1 MAWITEGKEKA
12 YQALISDVK
21 TFYEAQGKQHDNEPV
36 YLTWCDACK
45 EINLWTYWQ
54 GRGNLDAEIMVVGQ
68 DWGTPDKG
76 SPILNN
82 ICEINRKLRT
92 DYHFDE
98 HNPTDRNL
106 AKLFC
111 SIGIPIPS
119 GTRDPRLFFTN
130 FVLGYRNHGL
140 TGGFK
145 SRWIRENEGF
155 FLRLAEIVEPK
166 IIICLGRNVF
176 TGVTRS
182 LGKPVRIRNYNA
194 FVTGSQNPVSVTLP
208 GGKASHIFAMA
219 HCGAMGTLNRNRLH
233 DTEGLTGI
241 ELQKKDWRRIKDYL
255 NASP

>member
-1 MAWITEGKEKA
+1 MPLTTEGKEEA

-21 TFYEAQGKQHDNEPV
+21 GFYEAQAKLHEHEPV
-36 YLTWCDACK
+36 HLTWCDACE

-54 GRGNLDAEIMVVGQ
+54 GRGNLDAEIFVVGQ
-68 DWGTPDKG
+68 DWGEPKED
-76 SPILNN
+76 SEILKN
-82 ICEINRKLRT
+82 ICEINDGIRT

-98 HNPTDRNL
+98 YNPTDCNL
-106 AKLFC
+106 AKLFY

-119 GTRDPRLFFTN
+119 GERDPRLFFAN

-155 FLRLAEIVEPK
+155 FLRLAEIIDPK

-182 LGKPVRIRNYNA
+182 LGKPVRMRNYNA
-194 FVTGSQNPVSVTLP
+194 FITGSQNPVTVKLP
-208 GGKASHIFAMA
+208 SGKEALVFAMA
-219 HCGAMGTLNRNRLH
+219 HCGVIGTLNRNRPK
-233 DTEGLTGI
+233 DPSGKTGLG
-241 ELQKKDWRRIKDYL
+241 LQEEDWARIKDYL
-255 NASP
+255 

>member
-1 MAWITEGKEKA
+1 MPLTAEGKEKA
-12 YQALISDVK
+12 YRALISDVK
-21 TFYEAQGKQHDNEPV
+21 DFYEAHGNLHENEPV
-36 YLTWCDACK
+36 HLTWCNACE

-68 DWGTPDKG
+68 DWGAPKEG
-76 SPILNN
+76 SAVLNN
-82 ICEINRKLRT
+82 ICEINDGIRT
-92 DYHFDE
+92 DYHYDE
-98 HNPTDRNL
+98 NNPTDRNL
-106 AKLFC
+106 AELCC
-111 SIGIPIPS
+111 SIGIPIPF
-119 GTRDPRLFFTN
+119 GKRDPRLFFTN
-130 FVLGYRNHGL
+130 FVLGYRNQGL

-155 FLRLAEIVEPK
+155 FLRLAEIVAPR

-208 GGKASHIFAMA
+208 GGKVSHVFAMA

>member
-106 AKLFC
+106 EKLFC
-111 SIGIPIPS
+111 SIGISIPS

-130 FVLGYRNHGL
+130 FVLGYRNQGL

-208 GGKASHIFAMA
+208 GGKASHVFAMA

>member
-1 MAWITEGKEKA
+1 MPLTTEGKEEA

-21 TFYEAQGKQHDNEPV
+21 GFYEAQAKLHEHEPV
-36 YLTWCDACK
+36 HLTWCDACE

-54 GRGNLDAEIMVVGQ
+54 GRGNLDAEIFVVGQ
-68 DWGTPDKG
+68 DWGEPKED
-76 SPILNN
+76 SEILKN
-82 ICEINRKLRT
+82 ICEINDGIRT

-98 HNPTDRNL
+98 HNPTDCNL
-106 AKLFC
+106 AKLFY

-119 GTRDPRLFFTN
+119 GERDPRLFFAN

-155 FLRLAEIVEPK
+155 FLRLAEIIDPK

-182 LGKPVRIRNYNA
+182 LGKPVRMRNYNA
-194 FVTGSQNPVSVTLP
+194 FITGSQNPVTVKLP
-208 GGKASHIFAMA
+208 SGREAHVFAMA
-219 HCGAMGTLNRNRLH
+219 HCGVIGTLNRNRPK
-233 DTEGLTGI
+233 DPNGKNGFD
-241 ELQKKDWRRIKDYL
+241 LQKEDWARIKDYL
-255 NASP
+255 

>member
-1 MAWITEGKEKA
+1 MPLIAADKEKA
-12 YQALISDVK
+12 YRALISDVK
-21 TFYEAQGKQHDNEPV
+21 GFYEAQAKLHENEPV
-36 YLTWCDACK
+36 YLTWCDSCK

-68 DWGTPDKG
+68 DWGSPKEG
-76 SPILNN
+76 SEILKN
-82 ICEINRKLRT
+82 IREINDGVRT

-106 AKLFC
+106 AELCC

-119 GTRDPRLFFTN
+119 GKSDPRLFFTN
-130 FVLGYRNHGL
+130 FVLGYRNQGL

-145 SRWIRENEGF
+145 SSWIRENEGF
-155 FLRLAEIVEPK
+155 FLRLAEIVDPR

-182 LGKPVRIRNYNA
+182 LGKPVRIWSYNA

-208 GGKASHIFAMA
+208 GGKESYVFALA
-219 HCGAMGTLNRNRLH
+219 HCGAIGTLNRNRLH
-233 DTEGLTGI
+233 DPYGLTGI
-241 ELQKKDWRRIKDYL
+241 ELQKKDWSRIKEYVTG
-255 NASP
+255 SP